1 VQVARYTEGQH
12 FLQHEDAFPVEV
24 ARKKTY
30 QRRATLLIY
39 LNDVEQGG
47 KTHFDIL
54 DFGVAVRVTNRLSAL
69 WDGRARATDA
79 EAGAHEHSR

>member
-1 VQVARYTEGQH
+1 MAAPRSCLIERVTGVGVQVARYTEGQH

-39 LNDVEQGG
+39 LNDVDQGG

-54 DFGVAVRVTNRLSAL
+54 NIGVAVRRGRISAV
-69 WDGRARATDA
+69 
-79 EAGAHEHSR
+79 